1 MRFECRVRTS
11 SGQQVKCN
19 WRARAQWSQTGSYL
33 QDVRCKTKQ
42 IPEWSSSMKPGIVKI
57 ERNKTYS
64 QRNKKVIRCFDTN
77 IVVWSRKTREQQIK
91 FRRLQQSLH
100 SPPFSPPLPPFLE
113 IWRVSAKC
121 PGTYSRVKSLWE
133 SSPDTSPTNFHI
145 PLRRFMSIIINLYLF
160 WKFVRLIVS
169 DFIPYDFLFL
179 DQLGFINSF
188 YSLLT
193 TE

>member
-11 SGQQVKCN
+11 SSQQVKCN

-100 SPPFSPPLPPFLE
+100 SPPFSPPPPPLLGNLASFCKVPWYLLSGE
-113 IWRVSAKC
+113 E
-121 PGTYSRVKSLWE
+121 PLRVKSWHLTYKFPYPFAKVHEHNHKFILILKVCPADCFW
-133 SSPDTSPTNFHI
+133 FH
-145 PLRRFMSIIINLYLF
+145 S
-160 WKFVRLIVS
+160 VRLPVFRS
-169 DFIPYDFLFL
+169 VRVY
-179 DQLGFINSF
+179 Q
-188 YSLLT
+188 
-193 TE
+193 